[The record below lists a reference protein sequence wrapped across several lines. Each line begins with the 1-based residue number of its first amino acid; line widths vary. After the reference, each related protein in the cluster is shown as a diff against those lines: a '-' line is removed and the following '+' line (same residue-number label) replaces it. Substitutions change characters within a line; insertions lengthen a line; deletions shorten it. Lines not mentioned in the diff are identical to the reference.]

1 MAQHT
6 GTVRVRPAET
16 ERRMWFPLAPAAP
29 DSLPLPSLHEIS
41 RWQGPWSCRQLDA
54 ALAVDAAGR
63 LATTLAGARESQRLR
78 IVPPARAGEARG
90 EARAAEGGQ
99 DRLRGGPVTC
109 GLWLAR
115 RRLVAAM
122 VGAEGEAR
130 RVIRAALTDDARFG
144 LVEYLAA
151 TGTTELVATVALAR
165 VELLPAQAAR
175 RGLVVWTVSDS
186 FAAALL
192 GAAAIRDP
200 ARAATLLARLPV
212 IPLLR
217 ASLRRLAPPDTRQLP
232 LL

>member
-1 MAQHT
+1 M
-6 GTVRVRPAET
+6 
-16 ERRMWFPLAPAAP
+16 
-29 DSLPLPSLHEIS
+29 
-41 RWQGPWSCRQLDA
+41 
-54 ALAVDAAGR
+54 
-63 LATTLAGARESQRLR
+63 
-78 IVPPARAGEARG
+78 
-90 EARAAEGGQ
+90 
-99 DRLRGGPVTC
+99 TC

-122 VGAEGEAR
+122 VGPEGEAR

-151 TGTTELVATVALAR
+151 TGTTELVATEALIR
-165 VELLPAQAAR
+165 VDLLPSQAAR
-175 RGLVVWTVSDS
+175 RGLVVWAVGDGLV
-186 FAAALL
+186 AALL

-212 IPLLR
+212 IALLR